1 VLSALGQEMFDTINM
16 DRKVRG
22 LHLLQLDPVLTELA
36 QAHAQD
42 MIDNNYYSHTN
53 LEGATYDDRLKSRGI
68 VLNWVGEN
76 FYATNC
82 TEDQASECATRWLM
96 GDESHRNS
104 ILNRNYH
111 KVGVGVA
118 ISDSGAIMFVQ
129 DFTE

>member
-1 VLSALGQEMFDTINM
+1 MFDTINM

-36 QAHAQD
+36 QGHAQD

-53 LEGATYDDRLKSRGI
+53 LQGQTYRDRLASRSI
-68 VLNWVGEN
+68 ELNWAGEN
-76 FYATNC
+76 FYATSC
-82 TEDQASECATRWLM
+82 SEDQASECATQWLM
-96 GDESHRNS
+96 NDDSHQKN
-104 ILNRNYH
+104 ILSRNYH

-118 ISDSGAIMFVQ
+118 ISDSGLIMFVQ